1 MTKFK
6 FLDNKST
13 INKEGQ
19 FMKKK
24 IRKTKLPIKVEK
36 FSTSKVLPICMIA
49 AAAIVMVSEANAAGT
64 AVQLDFVDNLTATV
78 KEYMQGAASLVI
90 DAIILA
96 GGGWGSAKVSTPAPL
111 IFAIIS
117 VLVFEICVKL
127 IMK

>member
-1 MTKFK
+1 
-6 FLDNKST
+6 
-13 INKEGQ
+13 
-19 FMKKK
+19 MKKTITKKKSEMKLEKLSISK
-24 IRKTKLPIKVEK
+24 ILPI
-36 FSTSKVLPICMIA
+36 FMRA
-49 AAAIVMVSEANAAGT
+49 ASAIVMISDANAAGGT

-96 GGGWGSAKVSTPAPL
+96 GGGWASAKVSTPAPL

-117 VLVFEICVKL
+117 VMVFEICVKL

>member
-13 INKEGQ
+13 INKEGR

-24 IRKTKLPIKVEK
+24 IRKTKLPI
-36 FSTSKVLPICMIA
+36 KVLPICMIA